1 MISESLYFNFAGRKS
16 TDFNIMNINVQPT
29 SMYTEPVIANKTIN
43 EIYVKGNDI
52 PYFVYTKKD
61 PLTLQLSF
69 AFEDTWDD
77 TLIDE
82 VIRWLN
88 VDFYQPLYFSEDI
101 NRIFYV
107 MPVNG
112 VNLIH
117 NGLKEGYLTLTM
129 RCDSPFTYSPEII
142 TPWYNCLDSTG
153 GTFISPYQ
161 WVDTSDSSS
170 GTIIEFYNNGHY
182 SLYPEIWIQ
191 KTNEDG
197 DISIFNLTNKNTE
210 FKFTNLQKDEELY
223 IDCENQYM
231 ETSLVNTYRYDAFND
246 NYLEL
251 VYGKNTLMVT
261 GNVNLKFRY
270 RYIYS

>member
-1 MISESLYFNFAGRKS
+1 MIAESLYFNFAGRKS
-16 TDFNIMNINVQPT
+16 TDFNIMNINIQPT
-29 SMYTEPVIANKTIN
+29 SMFSEPVIAPKTIN
-43 EIYVKGNDI
+43 EVYVKGNDI

-61 PLTLQLSF
+61 PLQFQLSF

-77 TLIDE
+77 DLIDE

-88 VDFYQPLYFSEDI
+88 VDFYQPLFFSEDI

-107 MPVNG
+107 IPVSG

-129 RCDSPFTYSPEII
+129 RCDSPFSYSPEQI
-142 TPWYNCLDSTG
+142 TPWYNCKNS

-161 WVDTSDSSS
+161 FVEIDDASG
-170 GTIIEFYNNGHY
+170 GTIIEFYNLGHY

-191 KTNEDG
+191 KSFGDG

-210 FKFTNLQKDEELY
+210 FKFSNLKQDEEIY
-223 IDCENQYM
+223 VDCENQYI
-231 ETSLVNTYRYDAFND
+231 ETSLANTNRYDDFND

-251 VYGKNTLMVT
+251 VYGKNVLRVS
-261 GNVNLKFRY
+261 GEVKLKFRY